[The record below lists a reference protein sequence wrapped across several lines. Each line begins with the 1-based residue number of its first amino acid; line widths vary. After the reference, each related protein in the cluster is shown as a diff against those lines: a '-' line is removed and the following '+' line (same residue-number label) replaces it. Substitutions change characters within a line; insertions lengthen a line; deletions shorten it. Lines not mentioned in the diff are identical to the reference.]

1 MRVTAQSKRITS
13 TSDDGQVSPVPC
25 TLYAVV
31 IGKAVAS
38 QTITLYDDSADGGT
52 SNPIVA
58 IDTTVARDFSFG
70 PAGLRVNNGLTVT
83 VSGGTQSIA
92 VIYG

>member
-13 TSDDGQVSPVPC
+13 TSDDGQVSPVAC

-31 IGKAVAS
+31 IGKAVAG
-38 QTITLYDDSADGGT
+38 QTITLYDDSTDGGT

-70 PAGLRVNNGLTVT
+70 PTGLRLKNGLTTT
-83 VSGGTQSIA
+83 VSGGPHDIA
-92 VIYG
+92 VVFG